1 MTGQKQ
7 ARIRPPAERP
17 RTGARIA
24 AVQALFQSEQ
34 TAEAPE
40 AIIDQFIRHRIGP
53 LAPGSFEDGQVP
65 KADVPLFTAIVRTAS
80 THAETLDGV
89 IAAHLSAG
97 WPLQRLDPVL
107 RALLR
112 AACAELWSG
121 AEPPAKIV
129 IKDYVDV
136 AHGFFGGEEP
146 RFANGVLD
154 AIARHLRA
162 AEFAPQP

>member
-1 MTGQKQ
+1 MSGRKP

-24 AVQALFQSEQ
+24 AVQALFQAEQ
-34 TAEAPE
+34 SGEPHEAV
-40 AIIDQFIRHRIGP
+40 IDQFIRHRIGP
-53 LAPGSFEDGQVP
+53 LAPGGFEEGRVP
-65 KADVPLFTAIVRTAS
+65 KADVPLFTAIVRAAA
-80 THAETLDGV
+80 THAETLDGI
-89 IAAHLSAG
+89 IAAHLAAG
-97 WPLQRLDPVL
+97 WPLHRLDPVL

-112 AACAELWSG
+112 AASAELWSG
-121 AEPPAKIV
+121 AEPPARIV

-154 AIARHLRA
+154 AIARHLRP
-162 AEFAPQP
+162 AEFAREP

>member
-1 MTGQKQ
+1 MSGQKQ

-24 AVQALFQSEQ
+24 AVQALFQAEQ
-34 TAEAPE
+34 TGEAHE

-53 LAPGSFEDGQVP
+53 LAPGGFEDGRVP
-65 KADVPLFTAIVRTAS
+65 KADVPLFTAIVRRAAS
-80 THAETLDGV
+80 DAETLDGI

-112 AACAELWSG
+112 AASAELWGG
-121 AEPPAKIV
+121 ADPPAKIV
-129 IKDYVDV
+129 VKDYVDV

-154 AIARHLRA
+154 SIARHLRA

>member
-1 MTGQKQ
+1 MSSQKP
-7 ARIRPPAERP
+7 ARTRPPAERP

-24 AVQALFQSEQ
+24 AVQALFQAEQ
-34 TAEAPE
+34 SGEAPE

-53 LAPGSFEDGQVP
+53 LEQGGFEDGRVP
-65 KADVPLFTAIVRTAS
+65 KADVPLFSAIVRAAS
-80 THAETLDGV
+80 AHAEALDGV
-89 IAAHLSAG
+89 ISAHLVAG
-97 WPLQRLDPVL
+97 WPLHRLDPVL

-112 AACAELWSG
+112 AASAELWGG
-121 AEPPAKIV
+121 AEPPAKII

>member
-1 MTGQKQ
+1 MSGRKP
-7 ARIRPPAERP
+7 ARVRPPAERP

-24 AVQALFQSEQ
+24 AVQALFQAEQ
-34 TAEAPE
+34 TGEPHEAV
-40 AIIDQFIRHRIGP
+40 IDQFIRHRIG
-53 LAPGSFEDGQVP
+53 LPGPGGFEDGRVP
-65 KADVPLFTAIVRTAS
+65 KADVPLFAAIVRAAAA
-80 THAETLDGV
+80 HAETLDS
-89 IAAHLSAG
+89 IISAHLAAG

-121 AEPPAKIV
+121 PEPPARIV
-129 IKDYVDV
+129 IKDYLDV

-162 AEFAPQP
+162 AEFAPEP